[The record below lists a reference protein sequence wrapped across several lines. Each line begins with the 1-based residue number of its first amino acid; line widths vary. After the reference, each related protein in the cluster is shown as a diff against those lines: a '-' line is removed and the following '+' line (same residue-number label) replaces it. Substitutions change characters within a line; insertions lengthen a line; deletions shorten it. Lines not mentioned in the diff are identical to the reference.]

1 MNASTGLRSY
11 IIGDRAFY
19 KRVLSIVIPVI
30 IQNGVTS
37 FVSLLDNIMVGQLGT
52 AQMSGV
58 AVANQLLFIYNMCV
72 FGGIAGASIF
82 GAQFF
87 GAGDYESMRA
97 SMRYK
102 LYIALTMFLISLT
115 VFRLFDTPLISLFLN
130 DSDNPELV
138 AETLACSKTY
148 LSYMLIGLLP
158 FALASSYSAT
168 LREAG
173 ETVLPMAAGVTA
185 VFVNMVLNY
194 ILIFGHI
201 GFPPLGVTGAAIA
214 TVTSRYVELAIVAI
228 CAHRNKKRYFYLT
241 GVYRTLKVPL
251 RLVKRIAVMGM
262 PLLANEVLWSFGM
275 SFLTQLYSMRGL
287 SVVAAMNI
295 SNTISMLF
303 NSAVFAMGSAA
314 ATMVGQALGSDDV
327 DGAKKTAWRLMA
339 FSAVIAVALGAL
351 LAAFSPL
358 VPRIYNTSDEVRSLA
373 TRFILV
379 LAGCTILNSFANCTY
394 FTLRAGGKT
403 IITFIFDCLSVWVL
417 QVPVV
422 FVLIHYTDCWIVY
435 VYLCGEG
442 IAVIKCI
449 FGAYL
454 VKKGVWI
461 NNITQG

>member
-1 MNASTGLRSY
+1 MENTGRLRDY
-11 IIGDRAFY
+11 IIGDKGFY
-19 KRVLSIVIPVI
+19 KRVFAIIIPVI
-30 IQNGVTS
+30 IQNSITS

-58 AVANQLLFIYNMCV
+58 AVANQLLFIYNMCT
-72 FGGIAGASIF
+72 FGAIAGASIF

-87 GAGDYESMRA
+87 GAKDYESMRA
-97 SMRYK
+97 AMRFK
-102 LYIALTMFLISLT
+102 LYIALAMFLICVSVLT
-115 VFRLFDTPLISLFLN
+115 LFDTPLISLFLN

-138 AETLACSKTY
+138 AETLAAGKTY

-173 ETVLPMAAGVTA
+173 ETVLPMAAGVAA

-201 GFPPLGVTGAAIA
+201 GFPPMGVTGAALA
-214 TVTSRYVELAIVAI
+214 TVISRYVELAIVAV
-228 CAHRNKKRYFYLT
+228 CAHRNKKRYFYLE
-241 GVYRTLKVPL
+241 GVYRTLKVPFA
-251 RLVKRIAVMGM
+251 LVKRIMVMGM
-262 PLLANEVLWSFGM
+262 PLLANEVLWSLGM

-287 SVVAAMNI
+287 AVIAAMNI

-303 NSAVFAMGSAA
+303 NAAVFAMGNAS
-314 ATMVGQALGSDDV
+314 ATMVGQALGADDV

-339 FSAVIAVALGAL
+339 FSVVIAIALGAL
-351 LAAFSPL
+351 MAAFSPL
-358 VPRIYNTSDEVRSLA
+358 IPRIYNTSDEVRTLA

-379 LAGCTILNSFANCTY
+379 LAGCTFINSFANCTY

-403 IITFIFDCLSVWVL
+403 VITFIFDCMSVWVL

-422 FVLIHYTDCWIVY
+422 YALIHFTDCYIVY
-435 VYLCGEG
+435 IYLCGEG
-442 IAVIKCI
+442 VAIIKCI
-449 FGAYL
+449 FGAVL